1 MEKYASNV
9 IERFIEKDEKIL
21 EIYIEQIIKTNKIYE
36 VMKSKFGNY
45 VIQKA
50 IKLSKNEYKIKLI
63 YNAAIMIESIKDNKI
78 IAKWKSILMPHII
91 ELPRDLINRL
101 NQRNFFCD

>member
-1 MEKYASNV
+1 MTSIQE
-9 IERFIEKDEKIL
+9 L
-21 EIYIEQIIKTNKIYE
+21 EE
-36 VMKSKFGNY
+36 
-45 VIQKA
+45 KA

-91 ELPRDLINRL
+91 EFPRDLINRL